1 MKKRRKEER
10 RKRRN
15 EETRKQKI
23 ETPNRKATH
32 FHMFDVLVL
41 MIYSYYGAK
50 YSLLWT
56 QSSRCPFGIKKTLSF
71 NSSWSLSVKRVG
83 TSWAVIHSRIDFVR
97 VSSILGYCLVISFS
111 AFYSCMES
119 FSWYPTLQDLNPKCW
134 SWLLRWCFQWITPK
148 IPPSHPPARR
158 WRIRP
163 HLLKH
168 WRLGGPK
175 RLSRGILH
183 RRLFHPFPLSVAP
196 RSSRDFKATILRRT
210 AIIRGLQ
217 RPTMPF
223 FKSWHLSQLEAV
235 ISFFEETW
243 WYLHFYISGTSWSNG
258 LQDDFCTL
266 LTSLPSLYSIR
277 NQDPKTIRPWRKL
290 RCLTKKNLQK
300 YVPLKSCSKRP
311 AAKRTRREPGHVFLL
326 GTDLKQSGHRRRGK
340 QLLKLQRHS
349 AQFGFKSEGADVK

>member
-1 MKKRRKEER
+1 MGC
-10 RKRRN
+10 N
-15 EETRKQKI
+15 SQQNWFCSCFI
-23 ETPNRKATH
+23 H
-32 FHMFDVLVL
+32 FRVLFGDQFFCFLFMHGMFFLIPYSAGSESKVLI
-41 MIYSYYGAK
+41 MTA
-50 YSLLWT
+50 SLVF
-56 QSSRCPFGIKKTLSF
+56 PMD
-71 NSSWSLSVKRVG
+71 N
-83 TSWAVIHSRIDFVR
+83 
-97 VSSILGYCLVISFS
+97 
-111 AFYSCMES
+111 
-119 FSWYPTLQDLNPKCW
+119 
-134 SWLLRWCFQWITPK
+134 PK
-148 IPPSHPPARR
+148 IPPSHPPVRH

-183 RRLFHPFPLSVAP
+183 PRLFHPFPLSVAP

-217 RPTMPF
+217 RPNMPF

-300 YVPLKSCSKRP
+300 NVPLKSCSRRP
-311 AAKRTRREPGHVFLL
+311 AAKRTRREPGHFFLL
-326 GTDLKQSGHRRRGK
+326 GTDLKQSDHRRGGK